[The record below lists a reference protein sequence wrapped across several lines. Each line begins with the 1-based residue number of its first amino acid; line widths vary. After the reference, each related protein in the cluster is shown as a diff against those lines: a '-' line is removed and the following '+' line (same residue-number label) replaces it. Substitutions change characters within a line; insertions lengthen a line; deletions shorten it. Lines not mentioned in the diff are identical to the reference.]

1 MMMVLVSFS
10 TGFYADLEKLSYA
23 LVSYENLLFIRSRS
37 KKGFKCFFGCF
48 SHCMETCYFP
58 LRGKHKIV
66 IKRPF
71 KLLMHQYVIDLPCR
85 ILKYT
90 LINRLCILG
99 THIDVLADA
108 YLLHPPL

>member
-1 MMMVLVSFS
+1 MVLVPFS
-10 TGFYADLEKLSYA
+10 IGFYTDLEKLAYA
-23 LVSYENLLFIRSRS
+23 LVSYENLSFIKSRS
-37 KKGFKCFFGCF
+37 KNGFKCFFFLCF

-58 LRGKHKIV
+58 LRGKHKNF
-66 IKRPF
+66 IKHPF
-71 KLLMHQYVIDLPCR
+71 KLLMHQYVIDLPCC

-99 THIDVLADA
+99 THIDVLPDA